1 MKQRRHAFTLIE
13 LLVVI
18 GIIMVLAGITMAG
31 LGFAGRRADETKTQ
45 AIMEEFAMAL
55 ETFRQDYGYYPIQTS
70 TDDEGKDIKVDFHG
84 DTWDLFMNRYAPPPA
99 PINVPNKKNRP
110 YMEGITG
117 NAGDE
122 LLDAY
127 GNALYYLSPG
137 EKNPQ
142 KYDLWSKGPDGKH
155 GDKKDNTDDKLWD
168 GTTFIPGTANS
179 DDICNWKQKR

>member
-1 MKQRRHAFTLIE
+1 
-13 LLVVI
+13 
-18 GIIMVLAGITMAG
+18 
-31 LGFAGRRADETKTQ
+31 
-45 AIMEEFAMAL
+45 
-55 ETFRQDYGYYPIQTS
+55 
-70 TDDEGKDIKVDFHG
+70 
-84 DTWDLFMNRYAPPPA
+84 
-99 PINVPNKKNRP
+99 
-110 YMEGITG
+110 MEGITG

-155 GDKKDNTDDKLWD
+155 GDKKENTDDKLWV

>member
-31 LGFAGRRADETKTQ
+31 LGFAGRRADETKTL

-55 ETFRQDYGYYPIQTS
+55 ETFRQDYGYYPIQTG
-70 TDDEGKDIKVDFHG
+70 TDDEGKDIKVNFCKSNT
-84 DTWDLFMNRYAPPPA
+84 TWDLFVNRDTLPEF
-99 PINVPNKKNRP
+99 NKKKRS

-117 NAGDE
+117 GTNDDE

-137 EKNPQ
+137 KMNPQ

-155 GDKKDNTDDKLWD
+155 GDKKENTGDKLWD
-168 GTTFIPGTANS
+168 GSTYMPGAANS